1 MLRSLI
7 LLIFL
12 LQIIVA
18 ICPAAQAQQR
28 WGPLDAGEDFLI
40 QDREEDPRESDE
52 SFGREGQI
60 PDPFEPL
67 NRCFFQFNDKFYFWV
82 LKPVSKGYNTVAPE
96 LLRVS
101 IRNFFS
107 NLCMPIRAVSC
118 LLQGKIT
125 GFGEELLRF
134 VVNSSAGFL
143 GFQDVA
149 KQALNIEMRDEDL
162 AQTLG
167 FYGIGPGFY
176 IHLPILGPFSGRSL
190 FGWAGEQFLN
200 PVDYFFDSW
209 TLLLSIRS
217 YDYVNRASLR
227 IGEYEALKRA
237 ALDPYVSLRNGYWQY
252 RENKIKE

>member
-1 MLRSLI
+1 LLRSLI
-7 LLIFL
+7 IFIGL

-18 ICPAAQAQQR
+18 ICPDAQAQQR
-28 WGPLDAGEDFLI
+28 WGPLDEGDNFLI
-40 QDREEDPRESDE
+40 QDRKVDSQESDKT
-52 SFGREGQI
+52 FGREDSI
-60 PDPFEPL
+60 PDPLEPL
-67 NRCFFQFNDKFYFWV
+67 NRCFYQFNDKLYFWV
-82 LKPVSKGYNTVAPE
+82 VRPFSKGYNTIAPE
-96 LLRVS
+96 LMRSS
-101 IRNFFS
+101 IQNFFS

-118 LLQGKIT
+118 LFQGKIT

-149 KQALNIEMRDEDL
+149 QQALNIKMRDEDL

-200 PVDYFFDSW
+200 PVDYFLDSW
-209 TLLLSIRS
+209 FAVLSVRS
-217 YDYVNRASLR
+217 YDWINRASLR

-237 ALDPYVSLRNGYWQY
+237 ALDPYVSVRNGYWQY